1 MEIFL
6 IDYIVNNVTKTRK
19 TIKTQLNLFN
29 KLFGSAYEFVDEQK
43 IKDRKYQIEKYKQ
56 KLEFLLNIPKIEQR
70 SDEWYTIRKELITAS
85 DFALALGKGKFG
97 TRSQFYRNKCGYE
110 NNNLDTSIPAIQ
122 WGVKYEEVAAKF
134 YKIKMNVELYEFGIL
149 KHPSINYIGASP
161 DGISDMGIMLEIKC
175 PWKRKKTETIPEQ
188 YYYQIQGQLEVCDL
202 EECDY
207 LECYIIE
214 YGSYDEMLNDN
225 SINYKGIIFKNDDAT
240 YIYPNINDFTYNNEQ
255 NVTFYG
261 IKDYF
266 MKRVYR
272 DKMFF
277 ADILPSISQ
286 VWSNVVTYRTDEN
299 MYNKDIKKQKKD
311 PKFLFRNDVQE

>member
-6 IDYIVNNVTKTRK
+6 IDHIVNNVTKTRK
-19 TIKTQLNLFN
+19 TIKTQLTLFH
-29 KLFGSAYEFVDEQK
+29 KLFGSTYEFVNDKK
-43 IKDRKYQIEKYKQ
+43 INDRMKQLNTYKRR
-56 KLEFLLNIPKIEQR
+56 LNHLLNIPKIEQR
-70 SDEWYTIRKELITAS
+70 SDEWYATRKELITAS

-97 TRSQFYRNKCGYE
+97 TRSQFYKNKCGYE
-110 NNNLDTSIPAIQ
+110 NTSMDTSIPAIQ
-122 WGVKYEEVAAKF
+122 WGIKYEDVAANF
-134 YKIKMNVELYEFGIL
+134 YKIRMNVELYEFGIL
-149 KHPSINYIGASP
+149 KHPSIDYIGASP

-207 LECYIIE
+207 LECYIVE
-214 YGSYDEMLNDN
+214 YNSYDEMIHDE
-225 SINYKGIIFKNDDAT
+225 SIHYKGLIFKNEDGT
-240 YIYPNINDFTYNNEQ
+240 YQYQNINDFTYNNEN

-261 IKDYF
+261 IKDHF
-266 MKRVYR
+266 LKRVYR

-286 VWSNVVTYRTDEN
+286 VWSNVVAYRSDEN
-299 MYNKDIKKQKKD
+299 MYNKEIKKQKKN
-311 PKFLFRNDVQE
+311 PKFLFRNDIQE